1 MVRIMEEKIY
11 LKPGDLVQL
20 KQDLP
25 YKPTM
30 IVVKKEVSIF
40 KNRNGEDNSLRGIK
54 CRWFTSDG
62 ILQEAVYNTKDLQ
75 LVKSNNTIK

>member
-1 MVRIMEEKIY
+1 MEEKIY

>member
-1 MVRIMEEKIY
+1 
-11 LKPGDLVQL
+11 
-20 KQDLP
+20 
-25 YKPTM
+25 M